1 MQPQDLA
8 NHPIMRQVRRA
19 IALNRSPGWHFG
31 GNFIDV
37 IFNKVHGVD
46 AILTVPAAQH
56 NLDSEGH
63 LSVAMVAMLADMGL
77 GNAVRA
83 SLDPASRLATVSI
96 SLQFN
101 GVTCTGDIEAV
112 GKGRGF
118 VQGIGGLQGLS
129 DCVITCNDQLI
140 CIGLGS
146 FMIMPPPPGVELHPI
161 PWIKAPA
168 PVDPPLDL
176 DSLNEKERW
185 ILHHAEH
192 TLQTS
197 LANGE
202 DFISH
207 FLGFLPTPGE
217 RSAYCELINGPHIG
231 NRVGHF
237 QGGIVLAFGMTTAEA
252 ALNKDWVMTGATASY
267 ISPGQGATISARSV
281 VLHQG
286 RSTAVVKTEVLNVD
300 GRQVLEV
307 LTNHSRRA

>member
-1 MQPQDLA
+1 
-8 NHPIMRQVRRA
+8 
-19 IALNRSPGWHFG
+19 
-31 GNFIDV
+31 
-37 IFNKVHGVD
+37 
-46 AILTVPAAQH
+46 
-56 NLDSEGH
+56 
-63 LSVAMVAMLADMGL
+63 
-77 GNAVRA
+77 
-83 SLDPASRLATVSI
+83 
-96 SLQFN
+96 
-101 GVTCTGDIEAV
+101 
-112 GKGRGF
+112 
-118 VQGIGGLQGLS
+118 
-129 DCVITCNDQLI
+129 
-140 CIGLGS
+140 
-146 FMIMPPPPGVELHPI
+146 MIIPPPPGVELHPI

-168 PVDPPLDL
+168 PVDPPLDV

-185 ILHHAEH
+185 ILQHAEQ
-192 TLQTS
+192 TIQTS
-197 LANGE
+197 QAKGE

-217 RSAYCELINGPHIG
+217 RSAYCELINGPHIS

-286 RSTAVVKTEVLNVD
+286 RSTAVVKTEVVNVD